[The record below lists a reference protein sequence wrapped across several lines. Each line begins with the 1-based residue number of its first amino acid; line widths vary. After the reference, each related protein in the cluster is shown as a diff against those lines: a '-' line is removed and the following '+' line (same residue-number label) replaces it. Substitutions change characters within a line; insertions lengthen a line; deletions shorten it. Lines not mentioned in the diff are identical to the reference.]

1 MGLAAPHSDAVRAI
15 DDVVTAPARPEL
27 EALRA
32 RIAAIE
38 KRPPLAAAGPAGGEW
53 GEAAEGLDTL
63 LAPPPGLLHEIYA
76 DELRQSG
83 VALGFTLGLA
93 RQLLGGGRRALI
105 YLQLAGEAQELG
117 LPYGLGLAR
126 FGLMPDT
133 LVLVRPQT
141 PVELLWALEEAIA
154 CRAVAGVIADV
165 AAHPRAL
172 DFTAS
177 RRLSLRTAAS
187 GTTAFLIRYGTG
199 REASAAKLRWHVRP
213 SLSAAD
219 RWDPAA
225 PGLPRL
231 EVEIE
236 KRRLGSAQ
244 QRAEQRKLIVDWT
257 ENGFVAAEP
266 PRRLD
271 ARPVRLPAPSRPF
284 SPALGDRLSE
294 AG

>member
-1 MGLAAPHSDAVRAI
+1 MGLAAPHSETVRAI
-15 DDVVTAPARPEL
+15 DDFETTPARPEL

-38 KRPPLAAAGPAGGEW
+38 KRPPLAAPGPAGIDPGE
-53 GEAAEGLDTL
+53 AEGLETL

-83 VALGFTLGLA
+83 VALGFTLGIA
-93 RQLLGGGRRALI
+93 RRLLGGGRRALI

-126 FGLMPDT
+126 FGIMPDT

-165 AAHPRAL
+165 AAQPRAL

-187 GTTAFLIRYGTG
+187 GTSAFLIRYGTG

-266 PRRLD
+266 PRRLG
-271 ARPVRLPAPSRPF
+271 ARPVRIATPSRALP
-284 SPALGDRLSE
+284 PALGDRLSE

>member
-1 MGLAAPHSDAVRAI
+1 MGLAKSHGDI
-15 DDVVTAPARPEL
+15 DRPTADTTDAPARPGL

-38 KRPPLAAAGPAGGEW
+38 KRPPLAAVVPAGIDPDME
-53 GEAAEGLDTL
+53 AEGIETM

-93 RQLLGGGRRALI
+93 RQLLGGSRRALL

-126 FGLMPDT
+126 FGVMPDT

-165 AAHPRAL
+165 ATQPRAL

-187 GTTAFLIRYGTG
+187 GTSAFLIRYGTG
-199 REASAAKLRWHVRP
+199 REASAAKLRWHVRAE
-213 SLSAAD
+213 LSAAD

-236 KRRLGSAQ
+236 KRRLGTAQ
-244 QRAEQRKLIVDWT
+244 QRAEQKKLLVDWT
-257 ENGFVAAEP
+257 ENGFVAADP

-271 ARPVRLPAPSRPF
+271 PRPVRLTASPRPF
-284 SPALGDRLSE
+284 APALGDRLSE